1 MGVRQFVGS
10 IQRIA
15 RNPYIDRLA
24 AVGRHIDWQR
34 RKLLHDFPLEL
45 DLSESV
51 LVATHGRCGVSALV
65 NAHGLYDFNNMTL
78 LKRVLAKGGVF
89 VDVGANVGA
98 YTLVASEQFRATVLA
113 YEPHPATFALLQE
126 NLRRNQRQNVIA
138 TCAAV
143 GDEVGLLSISD
154 TPGSSTTH
162 VASGKEGAVIQ
173 VPVVRL
179 DVELERREM
188 IADAIK
194 IDVEGFEYPVLR
206 GAGDALSRATLVFVE
221 VNGLSDS
228 RGAGRDAIYALLRDA
243 GLDGP
248 YFYNARTRHCQFQQ
262 VHVGE
267 DPVFV
272 NWSRA
277 KRGLT
282 PLDCS
287 ALVPAR

>member
-1 MGVRQFVGS
+1 MGMRQFVGS

-24 AVGRHIDWQR
+24 AVRRHIDWQR
-34 RKLLHDFPLEL
+34 RKLLRDFPAEL
-45 DLSESV
+45 GLSESV
-51 LVATHGRCGVSALV
+51 LLATHGRCGVSALV
-65 NAHGLYDFNNMTL
+65 NAHGLYDYNNMTL
-78 LKRVLAKGGVF
+78 LKRVLVHGGVF

-98 YTLVASEQFRATVLA
+98 YSLVASEQSRAIVLA
-113 YEPHPATFALLQE
+113 YEPHPATFALLQD
-126 NLRRNQRQNVIA
+126 NLQRNSRKNVIA
-138 TCAAV
+138 SCAAV
-143 GDEVGLLSISD
+143 GDESGVLGISD

-162 VASGKEGAVIQ
+162 VASADDGAVIQ

-179 DVELERREM
+179 DVELERRELS
-188 IADAIK
+188 ADAIK

-206 GAGDALSRATLVFVE
+206 GMGDTLSRATLVLIE
-221 VNGLSDS
+221 INGLSEQ
-228 RGAGRDAIYALLRDA
+228 RGMGREAIGNLLRDA

-248 YFYNARTRHCQFQQ
+248 YYYNARARRCQVQP
-262 VHVGE
+262 VHAGE

-277 KRGLT
+277 KRGIT

-287 ALVPAR
+287 ALAG